1 MSETT
6 ARRPAAATT
15 RSAWPV
21 LLLVCTAAALIPA
34 GITGPS
40 VALPGIGADLGAS
53 LVELQWVVNAYN
65 LTFASA
71 MLAGGT
77 IADLLGR
84 RRVFVAG
91 LVVQGGATLASG
103 LVSSPMVLDLLRGL
117 AGVGAAA
124 VMTAGSA
131 LLADVFREPA
141 ARARAFSLLGA
152 SFGVGLALGPSS
164 AGVLVDLLGWRAV
177 FLGHAVVAGAVLLGV
192 RALPES
198 RDPDASRVDVPGTL
212 TFTGSLFALMYA
224 VVEGPQQGWGSPLVI
239 GGFVVAVALM
249 AAFVT
254 VERRS
259 ARPMLDLSLLVNGR
273 FMAVCAVPVVLA
285 FGFVCLL
292 VFLPSYF
299 IGVLGQSPAAAG
311 LTMLLMTVPV
321 VVLPLL
327 AGRLAAKFPIGVL
340 LGVATGLIALG
351 AAWLTV
357 IGPGVPVLGFAG
369 PLVTIGAGVGIAFG
383 IIDGAAV
390 STVPPARSGMAAG
403 LFNTVRLGSEAVAV
417 ACLGS
422 LLVTLTR
429 AELAAALPGTAPG
442 PLDLAANQ
450 VTQGDV
456 ATAGAT
462 LGGAPLDLL
471 GLAHTSS
478 LHTVLWVLAA
488 LSAVLVPPIVLLLRP
503 SRAAA

>member
-1 MSETT
+1 
-6 ARRPAAATT
+6 
-15 RSAWPV
+15 
-21 LLLVCTAAALIPA
+21 
-34 GITGPS
+34 
-40 VALPGIGADLGAS
+40 
-53 LVELQWVVNAYN
+53 
-65 LTFASA
+65 
-71 MLAGGT
+71 
-77 IADLLGR
+77 
-84 RRVFVAG
+84 
-91 LVVQGGATLASG
+91 
-103 LVSSPMVLDLLRGL
+103 
-117 AGVGAAA
+117 
-124 VMTAGSA
+124 
-131 LLADVFREPA
+131 
-141 ARARAFSLLGA
+141 
-152 SFGVGLALGPSS
+152 
-164 AGVLVDLLGWRAV
+164 
-177 FLGHAVVAGAVLLGV
+177 
-192 RALPES
+192 
-198 RDPDASRVDVPGTL
+198 
-212 TFTGSLFALMYA
+212 
-224 VVEGPQQGWGSPLVI
+224 
-239 GGFVVAVALM
+239 
-249 AAFVT
+249 
-254 VERRS
+254 
-259 ARPMLDLSLLVNGR
+259 MLDLSLLVNGR

-327 AGRLAAKFPIGVL
+327 AGRLAARFPIGVL
-340 LGVATGLIALG
+340 LGVATGLIAAG

-369 PLVTIGAGVGIAFG
+369 PLITIGAGVGIAFG

-390 STVPPARSGMAAG
+390 STVAPAHSGMAAG

-442 PLDLAANQ
+442 SLDLAANQ

-456 ATAGAT
+456 AAASATA
-462 LGGAPLDLL
+462 GGAPIELL

-488 LSAVLVPPIVLLLRP
+488 LSAVLVPPIVLLLRRP
-503 SRAAA
+503 AAA